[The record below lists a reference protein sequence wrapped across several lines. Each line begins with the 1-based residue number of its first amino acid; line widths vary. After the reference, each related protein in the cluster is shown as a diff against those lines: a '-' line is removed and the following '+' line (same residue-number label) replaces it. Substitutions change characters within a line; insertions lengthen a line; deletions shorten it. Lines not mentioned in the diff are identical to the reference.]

1 MLPDPIQDLIS
12 AFERLPGIGPK
23 TASRLAFYLLR
34 APEEVSASLA
44 AALADLKT
52 RVAFCQECFNITLA
66 GRTRCEICDNPRRD
80 ASLLCVVEEPL
91 DVLALERIGVFQGKY
106 HVLHGLLS
114 PE

>member
-44 AALADLKT
+44 AALADLKP
-52 RVAFCQECFNITLA
+52 
-66 GRTRCEICDNPRRD
+66 G
-80 ASLLCVVEEPL
+80 ASVSVFAARPQT
-91 DVLALERIGVFQGKY
+91 VLAQAAPPARYERLTSEGR
-106 HVLHGLLS
+106 S
-114 PE
+114 